1 MAYTPKTLSDMK
13 QSLADRHD
21 NGTVPTDSTILAK
34 YVRLLNRGVEYC
46 ADELKYTKETTVVVT
61 NGVGDLPDDFI
72 EPKNIFDS
80 SNNEYFQIG
89 QEKVAYRIG
98 LRYWISGNQTDGFV
112 LNTPNDD
119 TFTVQYAFRPAPLV
133 DNTDICLI
141 PDIEAPV
148 AYAYAM
154 LRKGESDP
162 FEDAELSLQECDD
175 RIAKMSSTNSS
186 NNEVSG
192 FEIY

>member
-1 MAYTPKTLSDMK
+1 MAFTPHTLSDMK

-21 NGTVPTDSTILAK
+21 NGIVPTNSTILAR

-46 ADELKYTKETTVVVT
+46 ADALKYTKETTVVVT
-61 NGVGDLPDDFI
+61 SGAGNLPADFI
-72 EPKNIFDS
+72 ESKNIFDS
-80 SNNEYFQIG
+80 SNNEYSQIG
-89 QEKVAYRIG
+89 QEKLSYRIG

-154 LRKGESDP
+154 LRAGESDP
-162 FEDAELSLQECDD
+162 FEDSELSLQKCDD
-175 RIAKMSSTNSS
+175 SIAKMSSTNSS

>member
-1 MAYTPKTLSDMK
+1 MAYAPKTLSDMK

-21 NGTVPTDSTILAK
+21 NGTVPTNSTILAR

-46 ADELKYTKETTVVVT
+46 ADKLRITKETTVVVAS
-61 NGVGDLPDDFI
+61 GVGDLPDDYI
-72 EPKNIFDS
+72 VANNVFDAS
-80 SNNEYFQIG
+80 GNEYFPIG
-89 QEKVAYRIG
+89 QEQVAYRIG
-98 LRYWISGNQTDGFV
+98 LRYWVTGNQTDGFV
-112 LNTPNDD
+112 LNTPTDG

-133 DNTDICLI
+133 DNTDVCLI

-148 AYAYAM
+148 AFAYAM

-162 FEDAELSLQECDD
+162 FEDSELSLQECDD
-175 RIAKMSSTNSS
+175 RIAEMSSAYAS
-186 NNEVSG
+186 NQNVTG

>member
-1 MAYTPKTLSDMK
+1 MAYAPKTLSDMK

-21 NGTVPTDSTILAK
+21 NGTVPTNSTILAR

-46 ADELKYTKETTVVVT
+46 ADKLRITKETTVTVT
-61 NGVGDLPDDFI
+61 SGVGDLPVDFI
-72 EPKNIFDS
+72 VANNVFDS
-80 SNNEYFQIG
+80 SGNEYFPIG
-89 QEKVAYRIG
+89 QEQVAYRLG
-98 LRYWISGNQTDGFV
+98 LRYWITGNQTDGFV
-112 LNTPNDD
+112 LNTPTDGV
-119 TFTVQYAFRPAPLV
+119 FTVQYAFRPAPLV
-133 DNTDICLI
+133 DNADICLI

-162 FEDAELSLQECDD
+162 FEDSELSLQECDD
-175 RIAKMSSTNSS
+175 RIAEMASSYAS
-186 NNEVSG
+186 NQNVTG

>member
-1 MAYTPKTLSDMK
+1 MPFTLKTLADLQ

-21 NGTVPTDSTILAK
+21 NGTVPANTTILAR
-34 YVRLLNRGVEYC
+34 YTRLLNRGVDYC
-46 ADELKYTKETTVVVT
+46 ADRIRLEKETTVTTVS
-61 NGVGDLPDDFI
+61 GVGDLPDDFMVI
-72 EPKNIFDS
+72 NAVFDS
-80 SNNEYFQIG
+80 SDNEYFMIAVG
-89 QEKVAYRIG
+89 DVSSRVGRA
-98 LRYWISGNQTDGFV
+98 YWITGNQTDGFV
-112 LNTPNDD
+112 LNATTDD

-133 DNTDICLI
+133 NTTDICVI

-162 FEDAELSLQECDD
+162 FEDADSSLQECDA
-175 RIAKMSSTNSS
+175 RIREINSANAINTDS
-186 NNEVSG
+186 LG

>member
-1 MAYTPKTLSDMK
+1 MSYTPKTLSDMK

-21 NGTVPTDSTILAK
+21 NGTVPANSTILAR

-46 ADELKYTKETTVVVT
+46 ADRLRITKETTVTVT

-72 EPKNIFDS
+72 VVKNVFDS
-80 SNNEYFQIG
+80 SDNEYFPIG
-89 QEKVAYRIG
+89 AEKVAYRVG
-98 LRYWISGNQTDGFV
+98 LRYWITGNQTDGFV
-112 LNTPNDD
+112 LNTPTDG

-148 AYAYAM
+148 AFAYAM
-154 LRKGESDP
+154 LRKVESDP
-162 FEDAELSLQECDD
+162 FEDSELSLQECED
-175 RIAKMSSTNSS
+175 RIAEMASALGINEEST
-186 NNEVSG
+186 G

>member
-21 NGTVPTDSTILAK
+21 NGTVPANATILAR

-46 ADELKYTKETTVVVT
+46 ADELKYTKEASVVVT
-61 NGVGDLPDDFI
+61 SGVGDLPDDFI
-72 EPKNIFDS
+72 ESKNVFDS
-80 SNNEYFQIG
+80 SDNEYFPIG
-89 QEKVAYRIG
+89 QEQVAYRVG
-98 LRYWISGNQTDGFV
+98 LRYWITGNQTDGFV
-112 LNTPNDD
+112 LNTPTDG

-162 FEDAELSLQECDD
+162 FEDSELSLQECDD
-175 RIAKMSSTNSS
+175 RIAKMASTNAS
-186 NNEVSG
+186 NNEVNG